1 VVKNTPTAFQLQRFL
16 SSSCFSSVT
25 ILDSNNNINIY
36 MSTRISSNI
45 RTSLSS
51 SSLLMLMMMM
61 RRQSSSFSRRI
72 NTPLAG
78 TTLSI
83 GSTKSNKHFVVRETT
98 LYIIFFLTTR
108 HLFVLGGYTTFKL
121 YLCFQLF
128 LETDLYS
135 SLKCVTHKLLE
146 CTNSSSASETRKL

>member
-1 VVKNTPTAFQLQRFL
+1 MVKNTPTAFQLQRFL

-25 ILDSNNNINIY
+25 IIDSNNNNINIY

-51 SSLLMLMMMM
+51 SSSLLMMMMM

-72 NTPLAG
+72 NNPLAG
-78 TTLSI
+78 TTRII
-83 GSTKSNKHFVVRETT
+83 GSKKSKHFVVRENDFNFFFNNTASFLSSAANTT
-98 LYIIFFLTTR
+98 KLYIM
-108 HLFVLGGYTTFKL
+108 
-121 YLCFQLF
+121 FQLF

>member
-1 VVKNTPTAFQLQRFL
+1 MVKNTPTAFQLQRFL

-51 SSLLMLMMMM
+51 SSLLMMMMMM

-72 NTPLAG
+72 NNPLAG
-78 TTLSI
+78 TTRII
-83 GSTKSNKHFVVRETT
+83 GSKKSKHFVVREMT
-98 LYIIFFLTTR
+98 LIFFFNNR
-108 HLFVLGGYTTFKL
+108 HPFCPRRLILLNY
-121 YLCFQLF
+121 YLCFNCFWRLIYT
-128 LETDLYS
+128 L
-135 SLKCVTHKLLE
+135 
-146 CTNSSSASETRKL
+146 R